1 MNWKDAKLN
10 EISQKIENLKFMFE
24 CKRLFLAN
32 YFSELR
38 NHVDLAHYTKIESQ
52 QDENLKKKITE
63 NWLSMIAFIDSFEKE
78 CLKKSPNNRYS
89 ESLTTKL
96 NQTIQYIQV
105 EMSNL
110 SLEDENLFDKKTDE
124 IDDLTYEGVFE
135 MEKILF
141 EKKTLFWFDNHDILK
156 DYMNPETMFGKLIFI
171 RNEHFGAR
179 GVQSLI
185 K

>member
-63 NWLSMIAFIDSFEKE
+63 NWLSMIAFIDSFEKDN
-78 CLKKSPNNRYS
+78 SVYS
-89 ESLTTKL
+89 S
-96 NQTIQYIQV
+96 
-105 EMSNL
+105 
-110 SLEDENLFDKKTDE
+110 
-124 IDDLTYEGVFE
+124 G
-135 MEKILF
+135 
-141 EKKTLFWFDNHDILK
+141 
-156 DYMNPETMFGKLIFI
+156 
-171 RNEHFGAR
+171 NE
-179 GVQSLI
+179 
-185 K
+185 